1 MPAILIVDDEQ
12 KMREFVALFLRSSKY
27 TVFEAADGR
36 TALNIL
42 SKGTI
47 DLIVLDIM
55 LPDISGF
62 DLCSQIRVRS
72 SVPIIFLTAL
82 ADEEYQMIGYRVE
95 GDDYITK
102 PFNASILL
110 AKIQRILQRCAPLNA
125 RSDALTFRGIS
136 GIKLEISSRRVTL
149 DGKPLQLTPKE
160 FDLLLALMQNRGK
173 VLTRTFLL
181 ETIWGYSFAGDS
193 RVVDSHIKKLRSK
206 VSPYSSNIKTV
217 ISIGYK
223 LEE

>member
-12 KMREFVALFLRSSKY
+12 KMREFVALFLRSSRY

-42 SKGTI
+42 SKETI

-125 RSDALTFRGIS
+125 RSDALTFRGI
-136 GIKLEISSRRVTL
+136 KLEISSRRVTL

>member
-12 KMREFVALFLRSSKY
+12 KMREFVALFLRSSRY

-42 SKGTI
+42 SKETI

-110 AKIQRILQRCAPLNA
+110 AKIQRILQRCAPSNA
-125 RSDALTFRGIS
+125 RSDTLAFR

-160 FDLLLALMQNRGK
+160 FDLLLALMQNRDK

>member
-12 KMREFVALFLRSSKY
+12 KMREFVALFLRSSRY

-42 SKGTI
+42 SKETI

-102 PFNASILL
+102 SFNASILL

-125 RSDALTFRGIS
+125 RSDALTFR

>member
-125 RSDALTFRGIS
+125 RSDALTFRGI
-136 GIKLEISSRRVTL
+136 KLEISSRRVTL

-223 LEE
+223 LED

>member
-12 KMREFVALFLRSSKY
+12 KMREFVALFLRSSRY

-42 SKGTI
+42 SKETI

-62 DLCSQIRVRS
+62 DLCSQIRVKS
-72 SVPIIFLTAL
+72 SAPIIFLTAL

-125 RSDALTFRGIS
+125 RSDALTFR

>member
-125 RSDALTFRGIS
+125 RSDALTFRGI
-136 GIKLEISSRRVTL
+136 KLEISIRRVTL

>member
-42 SKGTI
+42 SKETI

-62 DLCSQIRVRS
+62 DLCSQIRVKS

-125 RSDALTFRGIS
+125 RSDALTFR

>member
-62 DLCSQIRVRS
+62 DLCSQIRVRF

-125 RSDALTFRGIS
+125 RSDALTFR

>member
-12 KMREFVALFLRSSKY
+12 KMREFVALFLRSSRY

-42 SKGTI
+42 SKETI

-125 RSDALTFRGIS
+125 RSDTLAFR

-181 ETIWGYSFAGDS
+181 EAIWGYSFAGDS

>member
-125 RSDALTFRGIS
+125 RSDALTFRGI
-136 GIKLEISSRRVTL
+136 KLEISSRHVTL

>member
-12 KMREFVALFLRSSKY
+12 KMREFVALFLRSSRY

-42 SKGTI
+42 SKETI

-62 DLCSQIRVRS
+62 DLCSQIRVKS

-125 RSDALTFRGIS
+125 RSDALTFR

-217 ISIGYK
+217 IS
-223 LEE
+223 

>member
-12 KMREFVALFLRSSKY
+12 KMREFVALFLRSSRY

-42 SKGTI
+42 SKETI

-62 DLCSQIRVRS
+62 DLCSQIRVKS

-110 AKIQRILQRCAPLNA
+110 AKIQRILQRCAPSNA
-125 RSDALTFRGIS
+125 RSDTLAFR

-181 ETIWGYSFAGDS
+181 EAIWGYSFAGDS

>member
-12 KMREFVALFLRSSKY
+12 KMREFVALFLRSSRY

-42 SKGTI
+42 SKETI

-62 DLCSQIRVRS
+62 DLCSQIRVKS

-110 AKIQRILQRCAPLNA
+110 AKIQRILQRCAPSNA
-125 RSDALTFRGIS
+125 RSDTLAFR

-181 ETIWGYSFAGDS
+181 ETIWGYSYAGDS

>member
-12 KMREFVALFLRSSKY
+12 KMREFVALFLRSSRY

-42 SKGTI
+42 SKETI

-62 DLCSQIRVRS
+62 DLCSQIRVKS

-110 AKIQRILQRCAPLNA
+110 AKIQRILQRCAPSNA
-125 RSDALTFRGIS
+125 RSDTLAFR

-193 RVVDSHIKKLRSK
+193 RVLDSHIKKLRSK

>member
-12 KMREFVALFLRSSKY
+12 KMREFVALFLRSSRY

-42 SKGTI
+42 SKETI

-125 RSDALTFRGIS
+125 RSDALTFRGI
-136 GIKLEISSRRVTL
+136 KLEISSRRVTL

-160 FDLLLALMQNRGK
+160 FELLLALMQNRGK

>member
-12 KMREFVALFLRSSKY
+12 KMREFVALFLRSSRY

-42 SKGTI
+42 SKETI

-55 LPDISGF
+55 LPDISVF
-62 DLCSQIRVRS
+62 DLCSQIRVKS

-110 AKIQRILQRCAPLNA
+110 AKIQRILQRCAPSNA
-125 RSDALTFRGIS
+125 RLDTLAFR

>member
-95 GDDYITK
+95 GDDYIAK

-125 RSDALTFRGIS
+125 RSDALTFR

-181 ETIWGYSFAGDS
+181 ETIWGYSLAGDS

>member
-1 MPAILIVDDEQ
+1 MPAILIVDNEQ
-12 KMREFVALFLRSSKY
+12 KMREFVALFLRSSRY

-42 SKGTI
+42 SKETI

-125 RSDALTFRGIS
+125 RSDALTFRGI
-136 GIKLEISSRRVTL
+136 KLEISSRRVTL

-181 ETIWGYSFAGDS
+181 ERIWGYSFAGDS

>member
-12 KMREFVALFLRSSKY
+12 KMREFVALFLRSSRY

-42 SKGTI
+42 SKETI

-62 DLCSQIRVRS
+62 DLCSQIRVKS

-110 AKIQRILQRCAPLNA
+110 AKIQRILQRCAPSNA
-125 RSDALTFRGIS
+125 RSDTLAFR

-217 ISIGYK
+217 ISIDYK

>member
-12 KMREFVALFLRSSKY
+12 KMREFVALFLRSSRY

-42 SKGTI
+42 SKETI

-62 DLCSQIRVRS
+62 DLCSQIRERS
-72 SVPIIFLTAL
+72 SMPIIFLTAL

-125 RSDALTFRGIS
+125 RSDALTFR

>member
-12 KMREFVALFLRSSKY
+12 KMREFVALFLRSSRY

-42 SKGTI
+42 SKETI

-62 DLCSQIRVRS
+62 DLCSQIRVKS

-110 AKIQRILQRCAPLNA
+110 AKIQRILQRCAPSNA
-125 RSDALTFRGIS
+125 RSDTLAFR
-136 GIKLEISSRRVTL
+136 GIKLEISSRRITL

>member
-47 DLIVLDIM
+47 DLIVLYIM

-125 RSDALTFRGIS
+125 RSDALTFR

>member
-102 PFNASILL
+102 LFNASILL

-125 RSDALTFRGIS
+125 RSDALTFR

>member
-12 KMREFVALFLRSSKY
+12 KMREFVALFLRSIRY

-42 SKGTI
+42 SKETI

-62 DLCSQIRVRS
+62 DLCSQIRVKS

-125 RSDALTFRGIS
+125 RSDALTFR

>member
-12 KMREFVALFLRSSKY
+12 KMREFVALFLRSSRY

-42 SKGTI
+42 SKETI

-62 DLCSQIRVRS
+62 DPCSQIRVKS

-110 AKIQRILQRCAPLNA
+110 AKIQRILQRCAPSNA
-125 RSDALTFRGIS
+125 RSDTLAFR

-160 FDLLLALMQNRGK
+160 FNLLLALMQNRGK

>member
-12 KMREFVALFLRSSKY
+12 KMREFVALFLRSSRY

-42 SKGTI
+42 SKETI

-62 DLCSQIRVRS
+62 DLCSQIRVKS

-110 AKIQRILQRCAPLNA
+110 AKIQRILQRCAPSNA
-125 RSDALTFRGIS
+125 RSDTLAFR

-160 FDLLLALMQNRGK
+160 FNLLLALMQNRGK

-217 ISIGYK
+217 ISTGYK

>member
-12 KMREFVALFLRSSKY
+12 KMRESVALFLRSSRY

-42 SKGTI
+42 SKETI

-62 DLCSQIRVRS
+62 DLCSQIRERS

-125 RSDALTFRGIS
+125 RSDALTFRGI
-136 GIKLEISSRRVTL
+136 KLEISSRRVTL

-160 FDLLLALMQNRGK
+160 FELLLALMQNRGK

>member
-62 DLCSQIRVRS
+62 DLCSQIRVMS

-125 RSDALTFRGIS
+125 RSDALTFR

>member
-12 KMREFVALFLRSSKY
+12 KMREFVALFLRSSRY

-42 SKGTI
+42 SKETI

-62 DLCSQIRVRS
+62 DLCSQIRERS

-125 RSDALTFRGIS
+125 RSDALTFR

>member
-12 KMREFVALFLRSSKY
+12 KMREFVALFLRSSRY

-42 SKGTI
+42 SKETI

-62 DLCSQIRVRS
+62 DLCSQIRERS

-125 RSDALTFRGIS
+125 RSDALTFRGI
-136 GIKLEISSRRVTL
+136 KLEISSRRVTL

-160 FDLLLALMQNRGK
+160 FELLLALMQNRGK

-206 VSPYSSNIKTV
+206 VSLYSSNIKTV

>member
-12 KMREFVALFLRSSKY
+12 KMCEFVALFLRSSRY

-42 SKGTI
+42 SKETI

-62 DLCSQIRVRS
+62 DLCSQIRVKS

-110 AKIQRILQRCAPLNA
+110 AKIQRILQRCAPSNA
-125 RSDALTFRGIS
+125 RSDTLAFR

>member
-12 KMREFVALFLRSSKY
+12 KMREFVALFLRSSRY

-42 SKGTI
+42 SKETI

-62 DLCSQIRVRS
+62 DLCSQIRVKS

-110 AKIQRILQRCAPLNA
+110 AKIQRILQRCAPSNA
-125 RSDALTFRGIS
+125 RSDTLAFR

>member
-12 KMREFVALFLRSSKY
+12 KMREFVALFLRSSRY

-42 SKGTI
+42 SKETI

-62 DLCSQIRVRS
+62 DLCSQIRVKS

-102 PFNASILL
+102 PFDASILL

-125 RSDALTFRGIS
+125 RSDALTFR

>member
-12 KMREFVALFLRSSKY
+12 KMREFVALFLRSSRY

-42 SKGTI
+42 SKETI

-110 AKIQRILQRCAPLNA
+110 AKIQRILQRCAPSNA
-125 RSDALTFRGIS
+125 RSDTLAFR

-149 DGKPLQLTPKE
+149 DGKPLQLAPKE

-181 ETIWGYSFAGDS
+181 EAIWGYSFAGDS

>member
-12 KMREFVALFLRSSKY
+12 KMREFVALFLRSSRY

-42 SKGTI
+42 SKETI

-62 DLCSQIRVRS
+62 DLCSQIRVKS

-102 PFNASILL
+102 PFNASIQL
-110 AKIQRILQRCAPLNA
+110 AKIQRILQRCAPSNA
-125 RSDALTFRGIS
+125 RSDTLAFR

>member
-12 KMREFVALFLRSSKY
+12 KMREFVALFLRSSRY

-42 SKGTI
+42 SKETI

-62 DLCSQIRVRS
+62 DLCSQIRVKS

-110 AKIQRILQRCAPLNA
+110 AKIQRILQRCAPSNA
-125 RSDALTFRGIS
+125 RSDTLAFR

-193 RVVDSHIKKLRSK
+193 RVVDSHIKKLCSK

>member
-125 RSDALTFRGIS
+125 RSDALTFRGI
-136 GIKLEISSRRVTL
+136 KLEISSRRVTL

-160 FDLLLALMQNRGK
+160 FELLLALMQNRGK

>member
-12 KMREFVALFLRSSKY
+12 KMREFVALFLRSSRY

-42 SKGTI
+42 SKETI

-62 DLCSQIRVRS
+62 DLCSQIRERS

-110 AKIQRILQRCAPLNA
+110 AKIQRKLQRCAPLNA
-125 RSDALTFRGIS
+125 RSDALTFR

-160 FDLLLALMQNRGK
+160 FELLLALMQNRGK

>member
-12 KMREFVALFLRSSKY
+12 KMREFVALFLRSSRY

-42 SKGTI
+42 SKETI

-62 DLCSQIRVRS
+62 DLCSQIRVKS

-82 ADEEYQMIGYRVE
+82 ADEVYQMIGYRVE

-110 AKIQRILQRCAPLNA
+110 AKIQRILQRCAPSNA
-125 RSDALTFRGIS
+125 RSDTLAFR